1 MKRIVAIFLCVT
13 LGLSS
18 FPVYVYAKT
27 DFKEHDT
34 EYLVDETREQAD
46 SSQGNLQTSEEK
58 TFENVEYGY
67 VLTVTPVDT
76 EIELKS
82 GTAVRYS
89 LLPIDSDKTML
100 GMKGV
105 YGNIIVITI
114 QTMADDDIQA
124 SDLGSTL
131 FVRLDNGEVVSVVA
145 GTDSVIHPILP
156 GMFREKSDPD
166 ALYRFG
172 NTGWTFGEYVL
183 CDDPA
188 ATFPLVLVEA
198 DGLYDVVN
206 TETGRYF
213 DYDLADF
220 RFGANNEYYSA
231 NGLLIGYTDGPAH
244 LRETIYISD
253 TGELLFGEEFQNIL
267 LNEKLYFS
275 VQDSTGKYG
284 IYAYDGEERIPCK
297 YDAVYD
303 YSGTTAVVK
312 ENGYWY
318 VVGEKGGEIVP
329 LCDTETYS
337 GISHFS
343 NGVAVGHR
351 LIYGYSGYTG
361 DEGYYYETDDLIFDD
376 GHILDLAKLFGGKY
390 ASVHYDD
397 DPSIPSLIDPSA
409 ICVEVESYVE
419 GSDGGYPTQEDYVL
433 NFRGI
438 IDQSGAVIC
447 SFGEEFDF
455 GFNSYFDQANS
466 FCSGENSFVEIEKVR
481 ESEED
486 EQYLATKTGSIITI
500 PKDATYQYIK
510 DKYLLIQDPDVVNGD
525 QSYIIDENKNVI
537 WSSSEEVSG
546 GNNYNILSSHI
557 LLRGADATGV
567 LYLNDLSFSGFIWET
582 YFTNDVSPSKG
593 SVTQDLLVLKS
604 LSGAYSVLDDS
615 GEIVSGL
622 PYQPHILTEGYILA
636 NVEDAIRLNN
646 GYKTYYAYELQYFDR
661 KGNPI
666 WPEDTYFSESVI
678 NNISGITDHL
688 YGTVVL
694 TDSGFGYMAL
704 NGETI
709 ISPDNKELSILQP
722 GQLILTD
729 TGAETAEL
737 IDAASGSIIAE
748 VQKSNYG
755 EISAESNNGA
765 VHFRNAIENY
775 IVYPKGTGDSGSEV
789 DGSVVI
795 ISAPESIYLDGTG
808 TIYAEYISSDGG
820 LDAAQVTWE
829 TSDPAV
835 LEIISTNVAGNRL
848 SAVVKG
854 NGVGASDMTVR
865 LSNGRAASVSIKI
878 LPKSSTAFSHT
889 ELTPVCGNQHVLPN
903 ISLTNKFQISYDRD
917 IELNQGYLLIYEYET
932 DRLVEAISSSQ
943 AKFSG
948 LREIEFNTQN
958 PLSPNTKYYV
968 LVDDGLVRDAQ
979 NLSEISQGISQKED
993 WCFTTASLDVY
1004 SRMITEEEL
1013 FTTYPQFLTEDQFLK
1028 SVNNFYSNLVTDI
1041 DEYDRNLAS
1050 LFYVAENIQ
1059 GGDPATVFI
1068 SAILMFI
1075 ESVNLPEEKQ
1085 EDMAKAILLQA
1096 TQSQNYMDNL
1106 SESIWVEHGADIAKI
1121 VREVTPENAKVDISK
1136 CIQAIYEN
1144 LGDKMP
1150 KYFPAYD
1157 QEFMVRIIKDTD
1169 FDNVFVQKIKEIFGK
1184 EVDTLSVFEFS
1195 MIGLKIFTEY
1205 MSTQQIAVDLIS
1217 TFQEELEKA
1226 GLADDTSVTLE
1237 RIKKQITGYSSIME
1251 GLIDFIP
1258 EIADMINVLVG
1269 AIETPSIFSVVNLG
1283 CKGVSFIYKQAAG
1296 STEEILDVYAGAIY
1310 AAKLRYIIEF
1320 ERKQFQNF
1328 TITTE
1333 DIQTFEIMYQ
1343 LYISALHQVGKA
1355 LLKVDLSDQ
1364 SRAQLNAYLKDLEN
1378 YTYNS
1383 YRDKCLDYAQDYI
1396 VCIGAN
1402 LEYEIRDGKLYITG
1416 FPESTSVQKRTKAV
1430 LTAEEKTLY
1439 LTSDAGKS
1447 SWLVIPEEIDGYPV
1461 AGIADYA
1468 FAGNRDLRTVYVA
1481 ADLEFVGEK
1490 AFYGCTSLESISFS
1504 NGTQSIARDAFA
1516 NNPNLKIASLSTSDC
1531 MIEDTAFANCPSL
1544 QYIITNSMKVRF
1556 SDTAAQNSPQVTIV
1570 GLKDSGA
1577 AQYAYSAGL
1586 DFVTA
1591 DPSIQTVQVAKLPN
1605 KTQYTVGEPLIMD
1618 GMVLDL
1624 ELSDGTHQKVTD
1636 GWTTLGE
1643 TDHVG
1648 TAKIV
1653 ILYGAQSTEIEVTVV
1668 NDEDTNIDQG
1678 NQSSGGSGESVF
1690 PISTNATE
1698 NGTITVTPVRA
1709 SRGSIITV
1717 IAEADEGFILGSLRV
1732 FDQKGDEISLNKE
1745 GDKFTFIMPAS
1756 KVSVE
1761 GKFVEREMNPFLD
1774 VEERDY
1780 FYNAVLWAMK
1790 NGVTSG
1796 TTDTTFSPDIT
1807 CTRAQTVTFL
1817 WRAAG
1822 SPHPQNTVNPF
1833 GDVDEDSYYYEAVL
1847 WAVENGITAGTSAIE
1862 FSPDANCTRGQVITF
1877 LYRHHGMQ
1885 ATEEVYFSDVQEDSY
1900 YYDAVQWAVQN
1911 GITAGTSMS
1920 TFSPN
1925 AECTR
1930 AQIVT
1935 FLYQDFKE

>member
-1 MKRIVAIFLCVT
+1 MKRIVAVFLCVT

-18 FPVYVYAKT
+18 FPVHVYAKT
-27 DFKEHDT
+27 NFEEYND

-46 SSQGNLQTSEEK
+46 SDQGDLQTAVEK

-76 EIELKS
+76 EIELRS

-89 LLPIDSDKTML
+89 LLPIDADKTVL

-105 YGNIIVITI
+105 YGNIIVITV
-114 QTMADDDIQA
+114 QTVVDDDTQA

-131 FVRLDNGEVVSVVA
+131 FVRLDNGEVVSAVA
-145 GTDSVIHPILP
+145 GTDSVIRPILA
-156 GMFREKSDPD
+156 GTFREKSDPD
-166 ALYRFG
+166 ALYRFE
-172 NTGWTFGEYVL
+172 NTGWTFGEYLL
-183 CDDPA
+183 CDDST

-220 RFGANNEYYSA
+220 RFGTNDEYYSA

-253 TGELLFGEEFQNIL
+253 TGEPLFEEEFQNIL

-284 IYAYDGEERIPCK
+284 IYTYDGEERVPCK

-312 ENGYWY
+312 DNGYWY

-337 GISHFS
+337 SISHFS
-343 NGVAVGHR
+343 DGVAVGHR

-361 DEGYYYETDDLIFDD
+361 DEGYYYASDDLIFDD

-397 DPSIPSLIDPSA
+397 DPFPSLIDPSA

-438 IDQSGAVIC
+438 VDQSGAVIC
-447 SFGEEFDF
+447 GFGEEFDF
-455 GFNSYFDQANS
+455 GFNSYFNQANS
-466 FCSGENSFVEIEKVR
+466 FYSGENSFVEIKKVR
-481 ESEED
+481 ESGED
-486 EQYLATKTGSIITI
+486 EQYLASKTGSIITI
-500 PKDATYQYIK
+500 PNGATFQYIK
-510 DKYLLIQDPDVVNGD
+510 DKYLLIQDPAAVNGD
-525 QSYIIDENKNVI
+525 QSYIIDENKNII
-537 WSSSEEVSG
+537 WSSSEEVSVG
-546 GNNYNILSSHI
+546 DNYNILSPHI

-567 LYLNDLSFSGFIWET
+567 LSLNDLSFSGFIWEN
-582 YFTNDVSPSKG
+582 YFANGLSPSEG
-593 SVTQDLLVLKS
+593 AVNQDLLVLKS
-604 LSGAYSVLDDS
+604 LSGTYSVLGGS

-622 PYQPHILTEGYILA
+622 PYQPYITHESCVLA
-636 NVEDAIRLNN
+636 NVEKNIS
-646 GYKTYYAYELQYFDR
+646 GTSQYPLQYFDTD
-661 KGNPI
+661 GMSL
-666 WPEDTYFSESVI
+666 WPENTYFSEGMI
-678 NNISGITDHL
+678 NHFPGDTDYL
-688 YGTVVL
+688 YGIVVS
-694 TDSGFGYMAL
+694 TSSGFGYMAL

-709 ISPDNKELSILQP
+709 ISPDNKELFILQP

-737 IDAASGSIIAE
+737 IDVASGLIIAE

-765 VHFRNAIENY
+765 VRFRNAIENY
-775 IVYPKGTGDSGSEV
+775 IVYPKGTGDGGSEV

-795 ISAPESIYLDGTG
+795 TSAPESIYLDGTG
-808 TIYAEYISSDGG
+808 TIYAEYISSGG
-820 LDAAQVTWE
+820 GIDAAQVLWE
-829 TSDPAV
+829 TRDQAV
-835 LEIISTNVAGNRL
+835 LEVISTKVDGNRL
-848 SAVVKG
+848 SAVVKAKG
-854 NGVGASDMTVR
+854 EGTTEIAVR
-865 LSNGRAASVSIKI
+865 LSNGRSASTSIEV
-878 LPKSSTAFSHT
+878 LPKPSTAFSHA
-889 ELTPVCGNQHVLPN
+889 ELTPVCGNQNVLPN

-943 AKFSG
+943 AEFSG

-979 NLSEISQGISQKED
+979 NLSEISRGIAQKDE
-993 WCFTTASLDVY
+993 WTFTTAGLDTY
-1004 SRMITEEEL
+1004 SKIITEEEL
-1013 FTTYPQFLTEDQFLK
+1013 FLQYPQFLNVDNLPDQVREEYLNIIT
-1028 SVNNFYSNLVTDI
+1028 SI
-1041 DEYDRNLAS
+1041 DEYDRS
-1050 LFYVAENIQ
+1050 VA
-1059 GGDPATVFI
+1059 
-1068 SAILMFI
+1068 AIFWGI
-1075 ESVNLPEEKQ
+1075 
-1085 EDMAKAILLQA
+1085 
-1096 TQSQNYMDNL
+1096 DNL
-1106 SESIWVEHGADIAKI
+1106 STNALGTLLKAYQLKEDAEEHALYSILVSASENKDWTEHALLDTGKDAAGILSSISELAVPESSEDVMALLYDMYPMELGRMFPDFRKDQVVELLTRSDFDGIMGTAFPEIMHGTFKNTERVLTCTTVILDYLTVRQASIDIIDTFIAELERMGYTDYLYDQAKQVRHEIYEESVTTYVLREFVNSEVAKKIVSTVKEIAASKTGFSPNKLVECIVSLSGKGVASIYKQLAPSAEDLFDVYAYSMYMGRLYWMVETAKDRFLNFEADKEDIRAFQILYSLYIAALQGTGESIRKLDLNTWQQL
-1121 VREVTPENAKVDISK
+1121 R
-1136 CIQAIYEN
+1136 IQN
-1144 LGDKMP
+1144 
-1150 KYFPAYD
+1150 
-1157 QEFMVRIIKDTD
+1157 
-1169 FDNVFVQKIKEIFGK
+1169 
-1184 EVDTLSVFEFS
+1184 
-1195 MIGLKIFTEY
+1195 
-1205 MSTQQIAVDLIS
+1205 QI
-1217 TFQEELEKA
+1217 TELEK
-1226 GLADDTSVTLE
+1226 
-1237 RIKKQITGYSSIME
+1237 YSY
-1251 GLIDFIP
+1251 G
-1258 EIADMINVLVG
+1258 
-1269 AIETPSIFSVVNLG
+1269 T
-1283 CKGVSFIYKQAAG
+1283 
-1296 STEEILDVYAGAIY
+1296 
-1310 AAKLRYIIEF
+1310 
-1320 ERKQFQNF
+1320 
-1328 TITTE
+1328 
-1333 DIQTFEIMYQ
+1333 
-1343 LYISALHQVGKA
+1343 
-1355 LLKVDLSDQ
+1355 
-1364 SRAQLNAYLKDLEN
+1364 
-1378 YTYNS
+1378 
-1383 YRDKCLDYAQDYI
+1383 YRDICLDYAQDYI
-1396 VCIGAN
+1396 VCIGSN
-1402 LEYEIRDGKLYITG
+1402 LEYDIRDGKLYITG
-1416 FPESTSVQKRTKAV
+1416 FPESTPVQGKMRTLLA
-1430 LTAEEKTLY
+1430 AEEETLY
-1439 LTSDAGKS
+1439 LTSDSGKS

-1468 FAGNRDLRTVYVA
+1468 FTGNTDLRSVYVA
-1481 ADLEFVGEK
+1481 ADLEYVGEK
-1490 AFYGCTSLESISFS
+1490 AFYGCTSLESINFS

-1516 NNPNLKIASLSTSDC
+1516 NNPNLKIASLATGDC
-1531 MIEDTAFANCPSL
+1531 IIEDTAFANCPSL
-1544 QYIITNSMKVRF
+1544 QYIITDSMEVQF
-1556 SDTAAQNSPQVTIV
+1556 SDTATQNSPQVTIV

-1577 AQYAYSAGL
+1577 AQYANAVGL
-1586 DFVTA
+1586 DFVSA
-1591 DPSIQTVQVAKLPN
+1591 DPSIQAVQVAKLPN

-1698 NGTITVTPVRA
+1698 NGTITVTLVRA

-1790 NGVTSG
+1790 NGVTRG

-1807 CTRAQTVTFL
+1807 CTRAQTITFL

-1833 GDVDEDSYYYEAVL
+1833 GDVNEDSYYYEAVL
-1847 WAVENGITAGTSAIE
+1847 WAMENGITTGTSANS
-1862 FSPDANCTRGQVITF
+1862 FSPDVSCTRGQVVTF
-1877 LYRHHGMQ
+1877 LYRYHGMQ
-1885 ATEEVYFSDVQEDSY
+1885 ATEGTYFSDVREDSY
-1900 YYDAVQWAVQN
+1900 YYDAVQWAAQN
-1911 GITAGTSMS
+1911 EITAGTSAS

-1925 AECTR
+1925 ADCTR

-1935 FLYQDFKE
+1935 FLYRDFKE